1 MEDTD
6 MKKEQMTL
14 SFTQDTKDRLREYA
28 EEKHTNV
35 SQLITQWIWS
45 VELKSEKKDGEA

>member
-1 MEDTD
+1 

-14 SFTQDTKDRLREYA
+14 SFAQDTKDRLKAYA
-28 EEKHTNV
+28 EERHTNV

-45 VELKSEKKDGEA
+45 VELKSEKESGGK